1 MYILFNKILVN
12 FKNIILTKHKQLLN
26 NNLTLKEILTERG
39 INCLYTNFY
48 IISFSKII
56 KNIYQNIYYPIYNIF
71 YKISNNDIVSNI
83 MVESILINQ
92 DYRMNELRTKTNKAI
107 NNNADLYSGVK
118 KWIEGDC
125 WLNMLITNGYADKL
139 SNIDKFI
146 LNSINKSIELV
157 EPMSR
162 PLLLFH
168 GFEYLSN
175 YNEDDLIVGKIFEF
189 PGILSKT
196 SCFRIA
202 ECFAKTYNYYQPKY
216 FVISYPKG
224 SKHIGLGIKPHR
236 YDEYEYIGKS
246 NEKFRIEKIYKRLN
260 YLTLETFY
268 ICTNLDY

>member
-1 MYILFNKILVN
+1 MYILFNKILS

-26 NNLTLKEILTERG
+26 NNPTLNDILIDREK
-39 INCLYTNFY
+39 NSLYSNFY
-48 IISFSKII
+48 IISLSKII

-71 YKISNNDIVSNI
+71 YKIYNNDIVSNI
-83 MVESILINQ
+83 MIESILLNQ
-92 DYRMNELRTKTNKAI
+92 DYQMNELRIKTNKVLD
-107 NNNADLYSGVK
+107 NNLVLYSGVN
-118 KWIEGDC
+118 KWIEGYC
-125 WLNMLITNGYADKL
+125 WLNMLITNGYKDKL
-139 SNIDKFI
+139 SNIDKYI
-146 LNSINKSIELV
+146 LNSINESIELV
-157 EPMSR
+157 EPMSK

-175 YNEDDLIVGKIFEF
+175 YNEEDLIVGKIFEF

-202 ECFAKTYNYYQPKY
+202 ECFAKTYNYHQPKY

-246 NEKFRIEKIYKRLN
+246 NEKFRIDKIYKRLN
-260 YLTLETFY
+260 YLRLETFY
-268 ICTNLDY
+268 ICANIDY